1 MSKIICKSD
10 AFTLLEVIIIF
21 VVGAVLASMTMPYF
35 FSGAMKANTP
45 IDRLQ
50 ISSNLNQCMEAVVYD
65 HDTNFASPTNT
76 ILNTTFAA
84 KVTALQTNYASSC
97 QNCTASVGV
106 ATFTPSTLIQ
116 NPLLVTITSSTG
128 EKIYHV
134 FTVQN

>member
-1 MSKIICKSD
+1 MSKIIFKSD

-65 HDTNFASPTNT
+65 HDTNFSSPTTATLAN
-76 ILNTTFAA
+76 FAT
-84 KVTALQTNYASSC
+84 KVAALQTNYASSC
-97 QNCTASVGV
+97 PNCTATA
-106 ATFTPSTLIQ
+106 ATTTIGSLTTS
-116 NPLLVTITSSTG
+116 LLVTITSSTG